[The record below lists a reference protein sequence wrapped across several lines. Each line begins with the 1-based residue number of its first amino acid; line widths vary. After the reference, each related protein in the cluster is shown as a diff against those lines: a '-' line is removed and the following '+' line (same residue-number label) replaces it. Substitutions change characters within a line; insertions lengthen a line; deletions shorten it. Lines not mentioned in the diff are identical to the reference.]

1 MRPGRQAGEAAGD
14 AAAALH
20 FSISQL
26 AVGPRGHV
34 EGGGTRA
41 GWWHAFTWVDGPM
54 SCVGAVQDGAR
65 ATAVVGVQPMEPLVG
80 AVGAVDT
87 HASGRSGVRGP

>member
-1 MRPGRQAGEAAGD
+1 MPPR
-14 AAAALH
+14 H
-20 FSISQL
+20 CISQL

-54 SCVGAVQDGAR
+54 SCVRAVQDGALWLEPFGW
-65 ATAVVGVQPMEPLVG
+65 GVQWTRTRRD
-80 AVGAVDT
+80 AA
-87 HASGRSGVRGP
+87 ASAAHRGPMGAGPVGPVDVRAE